1 MLDSKK
7 ETLRLSKRLL
17 ENILATQ
24 NCESKEELLDFAEKL
39 YDFSCINEEN
49 KLIVEAYA
57 MLVKTIEL
65 LSVEELRK
73 IKADL
78 TSK

>member
-1 MLDSKK
+1 MIDNKK

-24 NCESKEELLDFAEKL
+24 EYETKEELMDFAQTL
-39 YDFSCINEEN
+39 YEHSTIEEDD

-65 LSVEELRK
+65 LSVEEIEE
-73 IKADL
+73 IKANL
-78 TSK
+78 TNK

>member
-1 MLDSKK
+1 MIDNKK

-24 NCESKEELLDFAEKL
+24 EFETKEELMDFAQTL
-39 YDFSCINEEN
+39 YEHSTIEEDD

-65 LSVEELRK
+65 LSVEEIEK
-73 IKADL
+73 IKANL
-78 TSK
+78 TNK

>member
-1 MLDSKK
+1 MIDNKK

-24 NCESKEELLDFAEKL
+24 EFETKEELMDFAQTL
-39 YDFSCINEEN
+39 YEHSTIEEDD

-65 LSVEELRK
+65 LSVEEIEE
-73 IKADL
+73 IKANL
-78 TSK
+78 RNK

>member
-1 MLDSKK
+1 MIDNKK

-24 NCESKEELLDFAEKL
+24 EFETKEELMDFAQTL
-39 YDFSCINEEN
+39 YEHSTIEEDD

-65 LSVEELRK
+65 LSVEEIEE
-73 IKADL
+73 IKANL
-78 TSK
+78 TNK